1 MMRACIFFILAMA
14 IGCTKQAPPQANRL
28 EAFKVELAK
37 YFDVPI
43 DPNFPL
49 AGIFKVDEDSLSKT
63 LERKYLGSY
72 KAQPDEPSLEIIRT
86 RMKNTTIFIRIST
99 SGQIAMATISP
110 GNIGFSQGVL
120 AKQPLRGAVMLWRGK
135 LKNKKGETQVTITH
149 ANTKSVPKLEYNE
162 GDTKLIATR
171 EPRPADTLTTTYM
184 QTISQ
189 TTGLTEY

>member
-1 MMRACIFFILAMA
+1 
-14 IGCTKQAPPQANRL
+14 
-28 EAFKVELAK
+28 
-37 YFDVPI
+37 
-43 DPNFPL
+43 
-49 AGIFKVDEDSLSKT
+49 
-63 LERKYLGSY
+63 
-72 KAQPDEPSLEIIRT
+72 
-86 RMKNTTIFIRIST
+86 
-99 SGQIAMATISP
+99 
-110 GNIGFSQGVL
+110 
-120 AKQPLRGAVMLWRGK
+120 MLWRGK